1 MATLGDATQPANQ
14 IGTAAGVMFLQRA
27 QSASAQTLNSVQGW
41 SSCPDANWAEQIYVI
56 YSDNSGAPDVLLG
69 QSAAFFTAPESMS
82 QRSANLITPVS
93 LSSGAYYWI
102 GAQIEHDA
110 TYVAREDSGG
120 LDTYSYYDGTFNTI
134 PSDLTGTGAVAS
146 GYRFGFSGTT
156 TSGAV
161 INTYP
166 ATVRSGSTGNA
177 YTTTGLTSV
186 TAISIGTLA
195 ATSISDTS
203 GDGTHSVPSLTDGV
217 THELY
222 GTKTVTVT
230 GTEGAP
236 TTSTSFQPLVTQNF
250 VTLSGTLNTTET
262 GGLYNFSPD
271 AVVTDQIVFP
281 SAGITYDAQGNITGE
296 AGTYNC
302 WHIQAS
308 TKIARSYSVT
318 LSGGVIVSI
327 TPLGGVTSSG
337 NVKVSTTKVI
347 KPLGG
352 VTSAGDSLIK
362 RVFASKSIG
371 GVSTTGA
378 GRVSTSLSYLIKAIG
393 GIGTSGAAALKK
405 TFSIKPST
413 LPSLTVSGASKFQL
427 LIGAVTYTIRG
438 IGGMT
443 SSGVGSTSK
452 TSGYVLKAIGGVL
465 STGSALVVR
474 GYQILSSGG
483 ISLSGAAK
491 QLSLR
496 NLFGSGGVVISGGS
510 LQGSSL
516 DYTVSSDRVASAGE
530 LGASIFRTLKK
541 KTMTIKDPD
550 NVLDYGWDF
559 SSELVKVSDTIQSA
573 TVIVSGG
580 VSYSRLTNDDYQVT
594 AFISGGVVGTEA
606 SATFRINTVGGRV
619 IDKTLY
625 FTIKQQ

>member
-1 MATLGDATQPANQ
+1 MPALGDATQPSSQ
-14 IGTAAGVMFLQRA
+14 IGTAAGAMFLQRV
-27 QSASAQTLNSVQGW
+27 QSAVAQTLNSIQGW

-120 LDTYSYYDGTFNTI
+120 LDTYSYYGTFNTI

-146 GYRFGFSGTT
+146 GSRFGFSGTT

-195 ATSISDTS
+195 ATSISDTT
-203 GDGTHSVPSLTDGV
+203 GDGTHSVPSLVDGV
-217 THELY
+217 AHELY
-222 GTKTVTVT
+222 GTKTVTIT
-230 GTEGAP
+230 GTGGAP
-236 TTSTSFQPLVTQNF
+236 TTTTNFQPATGNEF
-250 VTLSGTLNTTET
+250 VTLSGTLNTSNT
-262 GGLYNFSPD
+262 GGLYNFSPA

-281 SAGITYDAQGNITGE
+281 DTANFNYDAQGNITGE

-452 TSGYVLKAIGGVL
+452 TSGYVIKALGGVL
-465 STGSALVVR
+465 SSGSALVVR
-474 GYQILSSGG
+474 GYQILSSGA

-496 NLFGSGGVVISGGS
+496 NLFGSGGAMVSGGAV
-510 LQGSSL
+510 QGSSL
-516 DYTVSSDRVASAGE
+516 DYTASSDRIASVGE
-530 LGASIFRTLKK
+530 LGMSIFRTLKK

-559 SSELVKVSDTIQSA
+559 SSELIKVNDTIQST

>member
-1 MATLGDATQPANQ
+1 
-14 IGTAAGVMFLQRA
+14 
-27 QSASAQTLNSVQGW
+27 
-41 SSCPDANWAEQIYVI
+41 
-56 YSDNSGAPDVLLG
+56 
-69 QSAAFFTAPESMS
+69 
-82 QRSANLITPVS
+82 
-93 LSSGAYYWI
+93 
-102 GAQIEHDA
+102 
-110 TYVAREDSGG
+110 
-120 LDTYSYYDGTFNTI
+120 
-134 PSDLTGTGAVAS
+134 
-146 GYRFGFSGTT
+146 
-156 TSGAV
+156 V

-195 ATSISDTS
+195 ATSISDTT
-203 GDGTHSVPSLTDGV
+203 GDGTHSVPSLVDGV
-217 THELY
+217 AHELY
-222 GTKTVTVT
+222 GTKTVTIT
-230 GTEGAP
+230 GTGGAP
-236 TTSTSFQPLVTQNF
+236 TTTTNFQPATGNEF
-250 VTLSGTLNTTET
+250 VTLSGTLNTSNT
-262 GGLYNFSPD
+262 GGLYNFSPA

-281 SAGITYDAQGNITGE
+281 DTANFNYDAQGNITGE

-452 TSGYVLKAIGGVL
+452 TSGYVIKALGGVL
-465 STGSALVVR
+465 SSGSALVVR
-474 GYQILSSGG
+474 GYQILSSGA

-496 NLFGSGGVVISGGS
+496 NLFGSGGAMVSGGAV
-510 LQGSSL
+510 QGSSL
-516 DYTVSSDRVASAGE
+516 DYTASSDRIASVGE
-530 LGASIFRTLKK
+530 LGMSIFRTLKK

-559 SSELVKVSDTIQSA
+559 SSELIKVNDTIQST